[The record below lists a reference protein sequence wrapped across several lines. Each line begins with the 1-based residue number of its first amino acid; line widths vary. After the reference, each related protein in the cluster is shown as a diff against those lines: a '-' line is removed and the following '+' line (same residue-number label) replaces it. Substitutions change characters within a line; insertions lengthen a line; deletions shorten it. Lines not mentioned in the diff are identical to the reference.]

1 MIREADAPQV
11 QVTLKLA
18 TSLDGRIATASGE
31 SRWITGEASRTEAH
45 TLRAAHDA
53 VLVGSETALK
63 DDPELTVRLD
73 PPPMRQ
79 PVRIVADSRGRLR
92 ADARIFA
99 TADLGPV
106 AIATLETTDI
116 DALNWPAHRNV
127 HYWMLPADSES
138 SSLSLSFLMA
148 ACAGSGV
155 TTLMVEGGGTLAA
168 AFMRRGLVS
177 RIEWFRAPVLLGSEG
192 TPCLGGLQ
200 LGALGD
206 APRFQ
211 RTALRD
217 LGEDVWESYVRA

>member
-45 TLRAAHDA
+45 RLRAAHDA

-192 TPCLGGLQ
+192 TPCLGGLHM
-200 LGALGD
+200 GALSD